1 MQYQTN
7 ELNLTLPEVV
17 QDRSVNVL
25 LFGTKQ
31 PPDFNLVISREFLP
45 KGEKFDYIVKKQLDV
60 IAGSQKDFKLIG
72 PERERTIARE
82 DGSTVAARESTVTYK
97 SNGTKFVQRHLY
109 IPLDGQRILILTGT
123 VTSAWESPDDARWD
137 KLANSIRLK

>member
-1 MQYQTN
+1 MQYQMN
-7 ELNLTLPEVV
+7 ELHLTLPEVV

-45 KGEKFDYIVKKQLDV
+45 KGEKFEYIVKKQLDV

-72 PERERTIARE
+72 PERERTVAKE
-82 DGSTVAARESTVTYK
+82 DGSTVGARETTVTYK

-109 IPLDGQRILILTGT
+109 IPLGGPRILILTGT
-123 VTSAWESPDDARWD
+123 VTSAWESPDDAMWD